1 VTDTPVSLNCQQ
13 LATEDMKICRLCKP
27 FFYQSAE
34 NNTYCL
40 PMDSSEKSLIPH
52 LDYPQEK
59 SLHESLDSYKK
70 FANVVN
76 TFYET
81 HPDSSSTAGGVCS
94 CPNGQVYNVGSYKND
109 QCYKL
114 NCENGL
120 NLSCKRQPDGWT
132 TAKVICA
139 TPDEGNFVGG
149 PAKGGYCKCASGK
162 IYRIA
167 AYNNSC
173 DHLACM
179 NGIEGKCYEE
189 NFEDVVGVG
198 VNCSQRKRFE
208 MSNSYFENFI
218 QAIYQYHEKKVE
230 GLKDGEADKVGPYY
244 GPTDTTSGIV
254 TEIDELSKK
263 QYTLMMVENWKFPE
277 ELQTV
282 VSHQNVIFN
291 DPTDATL
298 GTYSGNCLCPDGNDY
313 LVSNIF
319 DKNDPEGCTELA
331 CIGGQPTSCQT

>member
-1 VTDTPVSLNCQQ
+1 V
-13 LATEDMKICRLCKP
+13 
-27 FFYQSAE
+27 
-34 NNTYCL
+34 
-40 PMDSSEKSLIPH
+40 IPH
-52 LDYPQEK
+52 LDNPQEK
-59 SLHESLDSYKK
+59 NLHESLDSYKK

-120 NLSCKRQPDGWT
+120 NLTCKRQPDGWT

-139 TPDEGNFVGG
+139 IPDKGNFVGG
-149 PAKGGYCKCASGK
+149 PAKGGYCKCASGI
-162 IYRIA
+162 IYRIG

-179 NGIEGKCYEE
+179 NGIEGKCYDED
-189 NFEDVVGVG
+189 FEDVVGVG
-198 VNCSQRKRFE
+198 VNCGERKRFE

-218 QAIYQYHEKKVE
+218 KGIHQYHKNQVKSLE
-230 GLKDGEADKVGPYY
+230 DGEADKVGPYY

-263 QYTLMMVENWKFPE
+263 EYTLMMVENWKFPE
-277 ELQTV
+277 ELQSV
-282 VSHQNVIFN
+282 VSHQNVIVN

-298 GTYSGNCLCPDGNDY
+298 GTYSGNCLCPDGHDY

-319 DKNDPEGCTELA
+319 VKNHPEGCTELA